1 MAPKWEYTVS
11 FVQDDIGK
19 LNALME
25 QYAEHGWELVN
36 GTVTSFVEGYNTLRV
51 HYVQYWRKPIS

>member
-11 FVQDDIGK
+11 VVLDDVRR

-36 GTVTSFVEGYNTLRV
+36 GTVTSYVEGVNRLRI
-51 HYVQYWRKPIS
+51 HYAQYWRRPIK